1 MSEIA
6 AWANTNTATV
16 KPFQGKNGMTGKVI
30 YGEPYEIACTWI
42 ADGKVYRDS
51 AGKEFVSNYTIFTE
65 DARPQTLDQVL
76 IDSPGALWQEI
87 LQRLEWDMSMF
98 DMAPDYK
105 LVT

>member
-16 KPFQGKNGMTGKVI
+16 KPFQGKNGMNGQVL

-42 ADGKVYRDS
+42 ADGKVYKDS
-51 AGKEFVSNYTIFTE
+51 GGKEFVSNYTIFTE
-65 DARPQTLDQVL
+65 DARPKAHDQIL
-76 IDSPGALWQEI
+76 IASPGAPWQEI

-98 DMAPDYK
+98 SMTPDYRII
-105 LVT
+105 T